1 MRYLTIL
8 AALVVAILANYALW
22 CAPNRPVPLEPPPGG
37 KLRSISFAPFRD
49 GQSPLTR
56 VYPTP
61 EQIDA
66 DLGVI
71 APQVAGIRTYTSL
84 EGMAVVP
91 ELAQKHGLTVTMGA
105 WLSPKESINEAEV
118 ESLIAL
124 ANRYPDTITRVIVGN
139 EVLLRGDLKPEQVIH
154 YIRKVKAAIKQ
165 PVSYADVWEW
175 WLKFPEIAPE
185 VDYIT
190 IHLLPYWED
199 IPASVTASAEHIAWT
214 HQVIRDRFP
223 GKPILVGEAGWPA
236 SGRTRGAAV
245 PGRVEMARFAG
256 AFVRLAE
263 EKGFDYNLIEAFDQS
278 WKQKLEGTVG
288 GHWGLY
294 TAERKPKFLLS
305 GPVVELPHWRDRW
318 AIAAGAGLLLFAGA
332 LAFAPAAVPAGSGVA
347 LAFLT
352 QGAGSAL
359 VHAFVVAQEWNHY
372 PQDIALQW
380 GLLVVL
386 AVLSVAL
393 TAGFVRAAVARTV
406 TARVLPPGPLHG
418 VLKPG
423 PMDTLERVGTLAA
436 LVMGAVAVAWSFLII
451 FDGRYRNFP
460 GIYMTIPALGLLAL
474 GWLRMIRRPAGMS
487 RGGAFAIG
495 NLFGP
500 VIPVP
505 TGAEGRL
512 TAERWIGR
520 LLVVGAVLTVVA
532 EGILPID
539 APLRGWIRGTSA
551 APLSAIEW
559 THPNCEAL
567 RWALLQLLLAVPF
580 LASARLVRD
589 LKKVTGRR

>member
-8 AALVVAILANYALW
+8 AALAVAILANYALW
-22 CAPNRPVPLEPPPGG
+22 CAPNHPVPLEPPPGG
-37 KLRSISFAPFRD
+37 KLSSISFAPFRD

-66 DLGVI
+66 DLAVI
-71 APQVAGIRTYTSL
+71 APQVAGVRTYTSL
-84 EGMAVVP
+84 EGMEVVP
-91 ELAQKHGLTVTMGA
+91 ELARKHGLTVTMGA
-105 WLSPKESINEAEV
+105 WLSSKTAINDAEI
-118 ESLIAL
+118 ESLIDL

-139 EVLLRGDLKPEQVIH
+139 EVLLRGDLKPEQLIA

-165 PVSYADVWEW
+165 PVSTADVWEW

-185 VDYIT
+185 VDFIT

-199 IPASVTASAEHIAWT
+199 IPASVAASADHIAWT
-214 HQVIRDRFP
+214 HTVITERFP
-223 GKPILVGEAGWPA
+223 DKRILVGEAGWPTA
-236 SGRTRGAAV
+236 GRTRGAAV

-294 TAERKPKFLLS
+294 TAERKPKFLLA
-305 GPVVELPHWRDRW
+305 GPVVEMPHWRDRW
-318 AIAAGAGLLLFAGA
+318 AIAAGAGLVLFAGA
-332 LAFAPAAVPAGSGVA
+332 LAFAPAAVPAGSAAA

-359 VHAFVVAQEWNHY
+359 VHAYVTAHEWNHY
-372 PQDIALQW
+372 PQDVALQW
-380 GLLVVL
+380 VLLVLL
-386 AVLSVAL
+386 AVLTLAL
-393 TAGFVRAAVARTV
+393 TAGFVRAAAARTA
-406 TARVLPPGPLHG
+406 TARVLPPGPLNA

-423 PMDTLERVGTLAA
+423 PMDGLERVGTFAV
-436 LVMGAVAVAWSFLII
+436 LVLGVVAVVWSFLIV

-460 GIYMTIPALGLLAL
+460 GIYMHIPAIGLLAL
-474 GWLRMIRRPAGMS
+474 GWLRMVRRPAGMS

-500 VIPVP
+500 AIPVP

-520 LLVVGAVLTVVA
+520 LLVAGAVLTVLA
-532 EGILPID
+532 EGVLPVD
-539 APLRGWIRGTSA
+539 APLRGWLRGTSA
-551 APLSAIEW
+551 APLTAIEW
-559 THPNCEAL
+559 TRPNCEAL
-567 RWALLQLLLAVPF
+567 TWALLQLLLAVPF
-580 LASARLVRD
+580 LASARLARD
-589 LKKVTGRR
+589 AETVTGRR